1 MQMQQA
7 QAVDTRSDELVNL
20 HLLQISSAQEIGR
33 PIHHRIF
40 VLALVVSGTTAL
52 LQGCAGVTVS
62 NLEPQK
68 YLAQRRADVLTD
80 GRLSAATRE
89 SLRIIGSDA
98 KPCLADAAA
107 CRAQLGT
114 ASGLGDERRLS
125 ALAELWTFEA
135 LQQDKQ
141 RRTGPDNAYAAN
153 AAWMEAARH
162 SWAYLFL
169 TGKDPV
175 KRAFEDRQ
183 TQVRDYY
190 NFAVQ
195 QAITGL
201 FETRSQFSD
210 GLPGD
215 LAHING
221 DQLRWR
227 DWTLTVDATDI
238 HQPTQRQLPKQL
250 LAASSLSFSGLR
262 NTYRRDGFGAE
273 LVAVFTP
280 PGSSG
285 ERVYEEARFPAIT
298 TVLSFDGET
307 PEAVLRSQR
316 ATVRLYDPY
325 RRSEISLAGNT
336 VPLAGNF
343 TSGYGLWLARSDFAT
358 QALRTL
364 LGREHGITRPRIHLM
379 QPYDPDRRVIVMLHG
394 LASSPEA
401 WINVANEVLGEE
413 ALRRNYQIWQV
424 YYPTNAPIAL
434 NNRDIRNALL
444 ETLQHFDPAGT
455 AAASQHITLVGH
467 SMGGVLARLMVTD
480 TQGKLVDSMASQLKL
495 PASVKEQVQG
505 ELVDLLEFSALPQV
519 SNAVF
524 IAAPHRGTDFA
535 NHRIARWATNLIT
548 LPFSMVE
555 GIANAA
561 TRIERALP
569 QDGRAPMHIPNSID
583 NLSDRDPF
591 VRATAQR
598 PIAPSVRFHTIIGN
612 DTPGTP
618 LLQSSDGIVPYS
630 SAHWDGAESKLVIAS
645 GHSVQETPPAIIEL
659 RRILRGQLTQD
670 YAVSPVPNRR
680 NRH

>member
-1 MQMQQA
+1 MSLTS
-7 QAVDTRSDELVNL
+7 VR
-20 HLLQISSAQEIGR
+20 
-33 PIHHRIF
+33 RIYA
-40 VLALVVSGTTAL
+40 LALTFSILAL

-62 NLEPQK
+62 NQEPRE
-68 YLAQRRADVLTD
+68 YLAQRRADVLTH
-80 GRLSAATRE
+80 GQLSAATRE

-98 KPCLADAAA
+98 KPCLVDAPA
-107 CRAQLGT
+107 CRAQLASG
-114 ASGLGDERRLS
+114 SGLGDERRLS

-135 LQQDKQ
+135 LQQDKL
-141 RRTGPDNAYAAN
+141 RRSGSDKAYAAN
-153 AAWMEAARH
+153 AAWMEAARYA
-162 SWAYLFL
+162 WAYLFL
-169 TGKDPV
+169 TGKEPG

-201 FETRSQFSD
+201 FEAQSQFSD
-210 GLPGD
+210 GLPGS
-215 LAHING
+215 LAHVNG

-227 DWTLTVDATDI
+227 DWTFAVDASDI
-238 HQPTQRQLPKQL
+238 HQPTQRQLPREL
-250 LAASSLSFSGLR
+250 IAASSLSFSGLR

-273 LVAVFTP
+273 LVAVFAQP
-280 PGSSG
+280 DPSS
-285 ERVYEEARFPAIT
+285 EAVYEEARFPAIT
-298 TVLSFDGET
+298 TVLAFEGDT
-307 PEAVLRSQR
+307 LDAVLRSQH

-325 RRSEISLAGNT
+325 RRSEISLARNT

-343 TSGYGLWLARSDFAT
+343 TSGYGLWLARSEFST

-364 LGREHGITRPRIHLM
+364 LGRERGITRPRIHLM
-379 QPYDPDRRVIVMLHG
+379 QPYDPNRRVIVMLHG

-424 YYPTNAPIAL
+424 YYPTNAPIPL
-434 NNRDIRNALL
+434 NNRNIRKALE

-455 AAASQHITLVGH
+455 ATASKRITLVGH

-480 TQGKLVDSMASQLKL
+480 TKGHLVDSMAAQLKL
-495 PASVKEQVQG
+495 SASTREQVQG
-505 ELVDLLEFSALPQV
+505 ELNELLEFSAVPQV

-535 NHRIARWATNLIT
+535 NHRIARWASNLIT

-555 GIANAA
+555 SFAKAA
-561 TRIERALP
+561 THIERTQP
-569 QDGRAPMHIPNSID
+569 QEGRASLHIPNSID

-591 VRATAQR
+591 VRATAQLS
-598 PIAPSVRFHTIIGN
+598 IAPGVRFHTIIGN
-612 DTPGTP
+612 NTPDKP
-618 LLQSSDGIVPYS
+618 LLLSSDGIVPYS
-630 SAHWDGAESKLVIAS
+630 SAHWDGAESELVIAS

-659 RRILRGQLTQD
+659 RRILRGQLAKDSTF
-670 YAVSPVPNRR
+670 RR
-680 NRH
+680 ADGGSGIEE